1 MQRIQ
6 ILLALTLAI
15 SVSLNLFTVSSASAA
30 PLANVTNDQPAID
43 FPNTITFHANIKADS
58 NIISIVLEYGTEQ
71 QTCGNVVA
79 KAFPEFTPA
88 KTVDVQWAWDMRQ
101 SGSLPPGTTVWWH
114 WRYKNESGKET
125 VSDQKTI
132 IWLDAIHNWQ
142 TITSGQLHLHWYAKD
157 KAFAQEMLN
166 AGVEG
171 LNRNANQSGLKTDA
185 PIDIY
190 VYPNYD
196 DLRAAILYESSWV
209 GGEAFP
215 DENIVIMG
223 TSGSDSNWD
232 KNTVIHELT
241 HVLVGHLTFSCL
253 SYVPQWLN
261 EGLAVYSEGPL
272 DPQFQGPL
280 DQAVKDNSIL
290 TVRSI
295 SGAFSEI
302 SSKADLSYAES
313 FSLVNFLIST
323 YGQDKMTALLVALRD
338 GATTDEALSQTYGF
352 NIDGL
357 ETQWRKALGAQ
368 PEVVSAQP
376 TVQPTPTYVPT
387 IIPISGAPLA
397 TQISPTAVPTSSFN
411 GQPTSQPGTGGGPP
425 LELTLCVL
433 SLCFIFILLIGVLV
447 LGFIVRRQ
455 NQKAGKNG

>member
-1 MQRIQ
+1 MQRIK
-6 ILLALTLAI
+6 ILLALFL
-15 SVSLNLFTVSSASAA
+15 SLNLFTVSIVSAA
-30 PLANVTNDQPAID
+30 PLADVTNDQPAID
-43 FPNTITFHANIKADS
+43 FPNTITFHANIKSDS
-58 NIISIVLEYGTEQ
+58 NITSIVLEYGTEQ

-79 KAFPEFTPA
+79 KAFPKFTPA

-101 SGSLPPGTTVWWH
+101 SGSLPPGTTIWWH
-114 WRYKNESGKET
+114 WRYKDESGKET

-132 IWLDAIHNWQ
+132 VWLDSTHKWQ
-142 TITSGQLHLHWYAKD
+142 TLTSGQLHLHWYGKD
-157 KAFAQEMLN
+157 KAFAQEMFT

-171 LNRNANQSGLKTDA
+171 LDRNAKQSGLKTDA

-272 DPQFQGPL
+272 DQQFQIPL
-280 DQAVKDNSIL
+280 DQAIKDNSIL

-338 GATTDEALSQTYGF
+338 GAATDEALTQTYGF

-357 ETQWRKALGAQ
+357 ETQWRKSINAQ
-368 PEVVSAQP
+368 PEAVSAQP

-397 TQISPTAVPTSSFN
+397 SQVTPTLIPTSSL
-411 GQPTSQPGTGGGPP
+411 GEPATPTSGTRTAPP
-425 LELTLCVL
+425 LSLTLFL
-433 SLCFIFILLIGVLV
+433 LGLCCFFVVLIGVFI
-447 LGFIVRRQ
+447 LGILVRRQ
-455 NQKAGKNG
+455 NDKADKHE